1 MTIVEF
7 SRTIGIGA
15 NYTVDLKT
23 NTTFQFFD
31 TATTWYITKVVGYK
45 QEMII

>member
-15 NYTVDLKT
+15 NYTVDLK
-23 NTTFQFFD
+23 NKYNISVF
-31 TATTWYITKVVGYK
+31 
-45 QEMII
+45 